1 LSLALKTTSQSV
13 IVSKLSSHR
22 RQNRTKQALWEFE
35 HIIRSL
41 YLLDY
46 VDSPLL
52 RRNVQRALN
61 RGEAYHRL
69 RRAIAYAHGGR
80 FRVRSQNEQ
89 QLWNACARLI
99 ANAVVYYNSA
109 ILSEL
114 LSTVQTQAN
123 QAAIDRLQHVT
134 PLAWQHINFYGRYR
148 FDSDL
153 QPINLAQIASDLAK
167 SDPKQWGMAA

>member
-1 LSLALKTTSQSV
+1 
-13 IVSKLSSHR
+13 
-22 RQNRTKQALWEFE
+22 LWEFE

-61 RGEAYHRL
+61 RGESYHRL

-80 FRVRSQNEQ
+80 FRVRSQHEQ
-89 QLWNACARLI
+89 ELWNECTRLI

-114 LSTVQTQAN
+114 LRSLESASN
-123 QAAIDRLQHVT
+123 APAIDTLRRVT

-148 FDSDL
+148 FDGDL
-153 QPINLAQIASDLAK
+153 KPINLTEMAAELAK
-167 SDPKQWGMAA
+167 SDSTRWAGRA